1 MGKQFEEFVSLKNF
15 EIAFNRIKYSN
26 RSRYKDFYRKDLQSF
41 SLFLTQNLEQ
51 TVNNIK
57 EHNYTPIEIERYYI
71 PKKNNLARPISLL
84 YFIDLLVY
92 QALCN
97 IIVKYTR
104 DKRSSHFN
112 NLTFANMPN
121 RENDENF
128 QFQNWRYQWK
138 IFNKKIIDSYK
149 QGYNFIAE
157 YDIASF
163 YDTIDHA
170 ILIAIL
176 KLYGI
181 EDDVLSFLEICLKK
195 WVIVSNSKIGFEKR
209 CGIPQGPDCSGVIA
223 ELYLSY
229 LDKKFLN
236 FNSCKYF
243 RYADDIRIMANSE
256 LECQR
261 AISLLD
267 LYCKD
272 ISLIAQSS
280 KISII
285 SIHSNRELYNYVD
298 SSEMK
303 FSNIN
308 LEFKANR
315 CLKQSTHNKLKKK
328 LIETLD
334 KTNEKYLNKTIL
346 KFVFYKLNCDDEIKN
361 LILSHWDEFYLNF
374 ESVVF
379 YLNKFFSDDEEVLSK
394 LFSVLEEDD
403 VLYQY
408 NKALIFSEFT
418 NLKYSSNI
426 YEILKNSSAERFW
439 IIKFY
444 AMRWLHSNG
453 KANLVRHLFDNSSS
467 NYFIEREKFVYE
479 FSGID
484 DEEERKQL
492 VWSNYGKDVMLS
504 LTALRMKFDY
514 NNNFT
519 SDNCSDYILNI
530 FNLDRS
536 DFIMNYMKATYRIN
550 KKDCKGFV
558 VELKK
563 DLDKY
568 WEAIRAL
575 NDFVRNRSDY
585 PDNALMNLDL
595 FHNIILDMLLPKLD
609 CDFGVKIEHIK
620 ENYPCTYYIFSKIHD
635 ARNQET
641 TAHYK
646 DKKGNIRVP
655 ITNER
660 LKILIDNDQL
670 KDAYIELFEKF
681 K

>member
-1 MGKQFEEFVSLKNF
+1 M
-15 EIAFNRIKYSN
+15 
-26 RSRYKDFYRKDLQSF
+26 
-41 SLFLTQNLEQ
+41 FLTQNLEQ
-51 TVNNIK
+51 TINIIK

-97 IIVKYTR
+97 IIEKYTIE
-104 DKRSSHFN
+104 KRSILFN

-121 RENDENF
+121 KDGDDCF
-128 QFQNWRYQWK
+128 QFQNWRHQWK
-138 IFNKKIIDSYK
+138 IFNKKIIDNYK
-149 QGYNFIAE
+149 QGNKFIAE

-170 ILIAIL
+170 ILIEIL
-176 KLYGI
+176 RQYGI
-181 EDDVLSFLEICLKK
+181 EDEILSFLKACLKK
-195 WVIVSNSKIGFEKR
+195 WVIVANSNNGFEKH

-243 RYADDIRIMANSE
+243 RYADDIRIMSTSE

-267 LYCKD
+267 FYCKD

-285 SIHSNRELYNYVD
+285 NIHNHKELYKYVD

-308 LEFKANR
+308 LEFKSNR

-328 LIETLD
+328 LSETLN
-334 KTNEKYLNKTIL
+334 KNNEKYLNKTIL

-361 LILSHWDEFYLNF
+361 LILNHWNELYLNF
-374 ESVVF
+374 EGVVF
-379 YLNKFFSDDEEVLSK
+379 YLNKFYSDDEEVINK
-394 LFSVLEEDD
+394 LFSVLEQDD
-403 VLYQY
+403 ILYQY

-418 NLKYSSNI
+418 NLRYSSKI

-444 AMRWLHSNG
+444 AMSWLNRNG
-453 KANLVRHLFDNSSS
+453 KTNLVRHLFDNSRT

-479 FSGID
+479 FSGITD
-484 DEEERKQL
+484 NEEKKQL
-492 VWSNYGKDVMLS
+492 AWSNYGKDAMLS
-504 LTALRMKFDY
+504 LKALSMQFDF
-514 NNNFT
+514 NNQFT

-530 FNLDRS
+530 FQLDRS
-536 DFIMNYMKATYRIN
+536 DFIMNYMKETYKIN
-550 KKDCKGFV
+550 KKDSKGFV
-558 VELKK
+558 NELKK
-563 DLDKY
+563 DGAKY

-575 NDFVRNRSDY
+575 NDFTQKRSNF
-585 PDNALMNLDL
+585 PDSALMNLDI
-595 FHNIILDMLLPKLD
+595 FHNIILDLLLPNLN
-609 CDFGVKIEHIK
+609 CDFGVKIEHLK
-620 ENYPCTYYIFSKIHD
+620 EDYPCAYYIFNKIHN

-646 DKKGNIRVP
+646 DSKGNVRIP
-655 ITNER
+655 ITQER
-660 LKILIDNDQL
+660 LKILIENNQL
-670 KDAYIELFEKF
+670 RDAYVELFKKF
-681 K
+681 S